1 MSLPQRD
8 EGQDKVKAITFII
21 TLPCGPT
28 RNEKW
33 AERTSWE
40 LVRPLPRG
48 ATVKWMWEI
57 DKEAEG

>member
-1 MSLPQRD
+1 MTKR
-8 EGQDKVKAITFII
+8 EDKVKAITFIV

-33 AERTSWE
+33 AEHTSWE
-40 LVRPLPRG
+40 LLRPLPRG